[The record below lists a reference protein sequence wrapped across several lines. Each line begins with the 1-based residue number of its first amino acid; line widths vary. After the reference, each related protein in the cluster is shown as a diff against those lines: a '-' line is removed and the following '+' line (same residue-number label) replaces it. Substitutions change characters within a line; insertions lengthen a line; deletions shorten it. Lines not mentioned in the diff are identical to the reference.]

1 MTTWRSLNAELR
13 TLNEAQVLEM
23 LMEERAN
30 QRRVSVLERLHQRY
44 NTLRVSR
51 ERIELLQEA
60 KHVEVHLDRVA
71 VDDEDRHAS
80 AGRGA

>member
-13 TLNEAQVLEM
+13 TLTEAQVLEM
-23 LMEERAN
+23 LMEERKN

-44 NTLRVSR
+44 NTLRV
-51 ERIELLQEA
+51 RIKTNAQ
-60 KHVEVHLDRVA
+60 
-71 VDDEDRHAS
+71 DRHAS